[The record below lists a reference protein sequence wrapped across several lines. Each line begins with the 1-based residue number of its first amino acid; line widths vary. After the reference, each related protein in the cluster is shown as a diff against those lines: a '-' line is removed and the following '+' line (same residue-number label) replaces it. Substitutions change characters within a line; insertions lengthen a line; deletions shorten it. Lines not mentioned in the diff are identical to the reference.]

1 MSNLIFKRLHWQDTT
16 SLQTT
21 LLSNNIQ
28 CWLLEQGSLT
38 TKLKQYCREFEIKVQ
53 SEKRI
58 KKIYQNE
65 IEVLPDTQYWCR
77 EVVLYGDD
85 IPWVAARTLISIPL
99 LNDYQELLQLGNMPI
114 GEWLFKQKLERQKM
128 QWSLDKNTQRYAR
141 RSLFLI
147 QQMPLLITELFLE
160 NSPITR

>member
-1 MSNLIFKRLHWQDTT
+1 
-16 SLQTT
+16 
-21 LLSNNIQ
+21 
-28 CWLLEQGSLT
+28 
-38 TKLKQYCREFEIKVQ
+38 
-53 SEKRI
+53 I

>member
-21 LLSNNIQ
+21 LLPNNIQ
-28 CWLLEQGSLT
+28 SWLLEQGSLT

>member
-21 LLSNNIQ
+21 LLPNNIQ
-28 CWLLEQGSLT
+28 SWLLEQGSLT

-65 IEVLPDTQYWCR
+65 
-77 EVVLYGDD
+77 
-85 IPWVAARTLISIPL
+85 
-99 LNDYQELLQLGNMPI
+99 
-114 GEWLFKQKLERQKM
+114 
-128 QWSLDKNTQRYAR
+128 
-141 RSLFLI
+141 
-147 QQMPLLITELFLE
+147 
-160 NSPITR
+160 